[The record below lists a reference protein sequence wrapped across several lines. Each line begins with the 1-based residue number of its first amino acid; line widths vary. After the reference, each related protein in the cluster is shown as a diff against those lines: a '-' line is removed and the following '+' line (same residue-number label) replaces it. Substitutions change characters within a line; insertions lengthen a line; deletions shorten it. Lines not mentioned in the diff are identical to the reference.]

1 MSGRCVHNRHNLIPA
16 GVDDSV
22 GTKRRQS
29 FRAGT
34 HKGLEFRLE
43 TKLLNPL
50 ALPIEA
56 LDAKHRPITTLKR
69 SKHLEG
75 DDAGKQQFAF
85 GIMLK
90 SEPAW
95 TDRMAT
101 LTALLLPVL
110 LLFHLVGPIPT
121 DLGLHNGQLSP
132 CPSPA
137 HCSSAVW
144 PSADPQAD
152 LAAIA
157 AALTD
162 TPRVVVTELNDT
174 YLHAEASS
182 ALFGFVDDLELLAT
196 DDAIQARSISRLGE
210 SDLGVNSARL
220 NLLEPL
226 VHPM

>member
-1 MSGRCVHNRHNLIPA
+1 MPCWFYSLPCYTRPASALAYGAVASSGDQEQPL
-16 GVDDSV
+16 
-22 GTKRRQS
+22 RRP
-29 FRAGT
+29 R
-34 HKGLEFRLE
+34 
-43 TKLLNPL
+43 P
-50 ALPIEA
+50 
-56 LDAKHRPITTLKR
+56 RPIGVR
-69 SKHLEG
+69 
-75 DDAGKQQFAF
+75 A
-85 GIMLK
+85 
-90 SEPAW
+90 
-95 TDRMAT
+95 
-101 LTALLLPVL
+101 
-110 LLFHLVGPIPT
+110 PT
-121 DLGLHNGQLSP
+121 
-132 CPSPA
+132 
-137 HCSSAVW
+137 SAVW

-162 TPRVVVTELNDT
+162 KPRVVVTELNDT